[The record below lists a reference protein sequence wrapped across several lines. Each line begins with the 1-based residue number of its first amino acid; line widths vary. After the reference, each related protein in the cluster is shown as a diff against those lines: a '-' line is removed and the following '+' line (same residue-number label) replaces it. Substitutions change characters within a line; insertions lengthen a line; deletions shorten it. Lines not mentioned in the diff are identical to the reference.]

1 MRLTSKG
8 NVESTV
14 GHTLL
19 SAQSSIAGSNTDGLL
34 KPIIQNL
41 KKKNKTNIPQP

>member
-19 SAQSSIAGSNTDGLL
+19 SQLLPGHILNTDVHLWASKANHL
-34 KPIIQNL
+34 EFD
-41 KKKNKTNIPQP
+41 